1 MHLGMISPKATL
13 LAATLNGINP
23 FPFQTFSSNE
33 TPIFI
38 KVPVSK
44 LYFIQYRGY
53 LSFILANMH
62 LKPLYYLGV
71 SPLYESH

>member
-38 KVPVSK
+38 KVSVSK
-44 LYFIQYRGY
+44 LYFIRIEATR
-53 LSFILANMH
+53 LSFWQICI
-62 LKPLYYLGV
+62 
-71 SPLYESH
+71 